1 MLDKQVAI
9 VFGVAHRREDTAST
23 TILGLALSGKGPDLP
38 RVAGSAAARLR
49 CADSRPTWIDRSY
62 QYWYSVAVADAEKR
76 VPLVFFRTDAGSEP
90 VREWLLELPKADR
103 RIIGVGLKDVE
114 FGWPIGMP
122 LCRALGGGLF
132 ELRVSLRSRRIARVI
147 VCVHDEELFALHGF
161 IKKTQKTRDG
171 DLKLARSRKRQLEK
185 TR

>member
-1 MLDKQVAI
+1 MAEDSK
-9 VFGVAHRREDTAST
+9 GSRRSNGNVTLET
-23 TILGLALSGKGPDLP
+23 LANL
-38 RVAGSAAARLR
+38 ATAAATERGAR
-49 CADSRPTWIDRSY
+49 F
-62 QYWYSVAVADAEKR
+62 R
-76 VPLVFFRTDAGSEP
+76 VRAP
-90 VREWLLELPKADR
+90 LLELSKADR
-103 RIIGVGLKDVE
+103 RIVGVGLKDLE

-161 IKKTQKTRDG
+161 IKKTQKTPDG

>member
-1 MLDKQVAI
+1 M
-9 VFGVAHRREDTAST
+9 
-23 TILGLALSGKGPDLP
+23 
-38 RVAGSAAARLR
+38 
-49 CADSRPTWIDRSY
+49 
-62 QYWYSVAVADAEKR
+62 
-76 VPLVFFRTDAGSEP
+76 
-90 VREWLLELPKADR
+90 ELPKADR
-103 RIIGVGLKDVE
+103 RIVGVGLKDLE

-161 IKKTQKTRDG
+161 IKKTQKTPDG

>member
-1 MLDKQVAI
+1 M
-9 VFGVAHRREDTAST
+9 T
-23 TILGLALSGKGPDLP
+23 
-38 RVAGSAAARLR
+38 
-49 CADSRPTWIDRSY
+49 
-62 QYWYSVAVADAEKR
+62 DAEKR

-90 VREWLLELPKADR
+90 VREWLLQLPKADR
-103 RIIGVGLKDVE
+103 RIVGVGLKDLE

-161 IKKTQKTRDG
+161 IKKTQKTPDG

>member
-1 MLDKQVAI
+1 M
-9 VFGVAHRREDTAST
+9 T
-23 TILGLALSGKGPDLP
+23 
-38 RVAGSAAARLR
+38 
-49 CADSRPTWIDRSY
+49 
-62 QYWYSVAVADAEKR
+62 DAEKR

-103 RIIGVGLKDVE
+103 RIVGAGLKDLE

-132 ELRVSLRSRRIARVI
+132 ELRVSLRSRRVARVI
-147 VCVHDEELFALHGF
+147 VCVHDGELFALHGF
-161 IKKTQKTRDG
+161 IKKTQKTPDG
-171 DLKLARSRKRQLEK
+171 DLKLARTRKRQLEK